1 MAPKKGTDGE
11 KGPPAWMGP
20 PIVPR
25 PPRPMLA
32 PAVLRRAVRGRA
44 GKALPRSGQ
53 LSKLSGEKKIISLP
67 YFFPVRRPSV
77 SCELR
82 DLKGLSPGAA
92 SPGLGAEGRFG
103 VAGSVPWS

>member
-1 MAPKKGTDGE
+1 MAPEKGTDGG
-11 KGPPAWMGP
+11 KGPPAQTGP
-20 PIVPR
+20 PVAPR

-44 GKALPRSGQ
+44 GKALPGSGQ

-67 YFFPVRRPSV
+67 YFFPVRRPSA
-77 SCELR
+77 SCERR

-92 SPGLGAEGRFG
+92 GPGLGAEGRFG